1 MGWMIQGSIA
11 SSGRRCFLLQTSRSA
26 LAFTHPPAQWA
37 PVTFLL
43 GLKLQ
48 KYEFN
53 HSPPS
58 STEVKN
64 EWSYI
69 TVTPIRLHGMDSEN
83 CTFTFTEKVTI

>member
-1 MGWMIQGSIA
+1 MF
-11 SSGRRCFLLQTSRSA
+11 SSPKLLDQLWRS
-26 LAFTHPPAQWA
+26 TDPSAQWV

-53 HSPPS
+53 HSPAS

-69 TVTPIRLHGMDSEN
+69 TLTPIRLQGMNSEN
-83 CTFTFTEKVTI
+83 CTLTFI